1 MYQQIHPKYLKK
13 VKIGFLRR
21 IANGLSVFINTAM
34 EGLKLFIRS
43 PVDGLMAFATREQE
57 VIDQEKLYE
66 DIGEQVLTTSQDPI
80 QHEHRIVDDDSDD
93 GEWRRQHKEEYPGP
107 G

>member
-13 VKIGFLRR
+13 VKIGFLQR
-21 IANGLSVFINTAM
+21 IVNGLTIFINTAM

-43 PVDGLMAFATREQE
+43 PIDGLHGFATRERE
-57 VIDQEKLYE
+57 VVDQEKLYE
-66 DIGEQVLTTSQDPI
+66 DIAEQVITTSSDPI
-80 QHEHRIVDDDSDD
+80 QHEHRIIDDSSDD
-93 GEWRRQHKEEYPGP
+93 EEWRKEHNEEYGP